1 MEMNMED
8 IKDRLISEVEGEIAE
23 LEAEQLAG
31 NYEKL
36 WQLTG
41 TNHPETDGTSFTFL
55 GFTHIWGKRRSSTS
69 DSSILIMPWL
79 LFSPGWAF

>member
-36 WQLTG
+36 WQLT
-41 TNHPETDGTSFTFL
+41 
-55 GFTHIWGKRRSSTS
+55 RRSSTS